1 MITYQELTA
10 DWLPNIWR
18 IDRSEVIEKVY
29 HLRHG
34 ELVLEREF
42 YDMSGWPPGLPESA
56 APVLAECLEEGGLL
70 LGAVDGG
77 KLIGAAVLES
87 RFMGQP
93 PDQLQLVFLHVSR
106 EFRSRGVGRKLF
118 LLAAGRARELG
129 ARRLYISATPSE
141 NTVNFYLALGC
152 VLVREPD
159 PVLFA
164 EEPEDIH
171 LEYQLFM

>member
-10 DWLPNIWR
+10 DRLPTIWR

-29 HLRHG
+29 HLRNG

-42 YDMSGWPPGLPESA
+42 YDLPGWPPGLPDSA
-56 APVLAECLEEGGLL
+56 APVLAECLKKGGLL

-77 KLIGAAVLES
+77 MLIGAAVLES
-87 RFMGQP
+87 RFMGHP

-106 EFRSRGVGRKLF
+106 EYRGRGVGRKLF

-141 NTVNFYLALGC
+141 NTVNFYLGLGC
-152 VLVREPD
+152 VLVQEPD
-159 PVLFA
+159 PRLFA

-171 LEYQLFM
+171 LEYHLLK